1 MAPNRLVFPLRR
13 LMLAFLVPALL
24 ILAGT
29 FGFWYLEGWP
39 LLDAAYTAVV
49 TLATVGYGDYVPKT
63 PAGKIFTSCLVLGG
77 VCTFFYTATEV
88 IRTIVSGEMRDI
100 LGKQR
105 MERELAA
112 LENHLIVCG
121 YGRMGRLVC
130 HEFSR
135 QKLRFVLIERNADLL
150 EAFEIA
156 NGIPLHGDAT
166 NDEILKRAG
175 IDRARALVA
184 VTASDSDNLYIT
196 MSARLLNER
205 ILIVARASETAA
217 EQKLTR
223 AGANRVISPYQIGG
237 ARVAQAVL
245 RPTVVDFIELATK
258 SEHFELQIEET
269 RVAAESALVGAS
281 VKDSGLR
288 QEYGVIVVAVKKGT
302 GHMIFNPASHELL
315 QAGDILILI
324 GAREH
329 LDRVARLA
337 GVKSTG
343 A

>member
-1 MAPNRLVFPLRR
+1 
-13 LMLAFLVPALL
+13 
-24 ILAGT
+24 
-29 FGFWYLEGWP
+29 
-39 LLDAAYTAVV
+39 
-49 TLATVGYGDYVPKT
+49 
-63 PAGKIFTSCLVLGG
+63 
-77 VCTFFYTATEV
+77 
-88 IRTIVSGEMRDI
+88 
-100 LGKQR
+100 
-105 MERELAA
+105 
-112 LENHLIVCG
+112 
-121 YGRMGRLVC
+121 
-130 HEFSR
+130 
-135 QKLRFVLIERNADLL
+135 LIERNANLL
-150 EAFEIA
+150 TEFDFP

-166 NDEILKRAG
+166 NDEMLKRAG

-196 MSARLLNER
+196 MSARLLNDH

-217 EQKLTR
+217 DQKLLR

-237 ARVAQAVL
+237 VRVAQAVL

-269 RVAAESALVGAS
+269 RVAAGSGLVGKS

-302 GHMIFNPASHELL
+302 GHMIFNPASQEIL

-324 GAREH
+324 GSREH
-329 LDRVARLA
+329 LDGVAKLA
-337 GVKSTG
+337 GVS